1 MPAPA
6 PEPVSLIHV
15 LFLDQA
21 MLTLKCTQWV
31 SLGGNAPLSFI
42 DPTVGD
48 GFTAIR
54 YLSRSAT
61 DASLNGANWAEPG
74 NKLSSARWYAT
85 AQTMPD
91 SSVFVASGSLNGLD
105 PTVLANNNPTYEILN
120 ADGFSSGESIPLA
133 ILEKNQPYYMYPF
146 VHLLNDGN
154 LFIFVSKSAEIF
166 DVAGNQTV
174 TTLPDLE
181 GEFRTYPNTGS
192 YFSRPLCLCSSQL
205 RAPKTCLGTP
215 VLPLKP

>member
-1 MPAPA
+1 M
-6 PEPVSLIHV
+6 
-15 LFLDQA
+15 
-21 MLTLKCTQWV
+21 
-31 SLGGNAPLSFI
+31 
-42 DPTVGD
+42 GD

-54 YLSRSAT
+54 YLTRSAT

-91 SSVFVASGSLNGLD
+91 SSIFVASGSLNGLN
-105 PTVLANNNPTYEILN
+105 PTVPANNNPTYEILN
-120 ADGFSSGESIPLA
+120 ADGISSGNSIPLD
-133 ILEKNQPYYMYPF
+133 ILAKNQPYYMYPF

-166 DVAGNQTV
+166 NVAGNKVV

-181 GEFRTYPNTGS
+181 GDFRTYPNTGGVCIFQS
-192 YFSRPLCLCSSQL
+192 SSCLLWCCNWRPVSRVPF
-205 RAPKTCLGTP
+205 
-215 VLPLKP
+215 LPRISNADRSIHVECTSPSFKLE